1 MTIVITGASKGI
13 GQELAK
19 QLAAVDK
26 NIISFARSD
35 GFKYLNLESAQ
46 SLNALKKEFLN
57 IPIDLLVCNA
67 GVFLDKNENLE
78 SGFDADL
85 WSKTFFI
92 NVTSVFLLVQNLLPN
107 LVTARG
113 KIAIISSQMGS
124 QNQAT
129 GGSYIY
135 RASKAAVL
143 NLGRNLASDL
153 KSEGVPVGI
162 YHPGWVKTDMGGSNA
177 DISVTESARGLIH
190 RFNDLSLEN
199 TGCFETWDGRSHPF

>member
-1 MTIVITGASKGI
+1 MTTVITGASKGI

-67 GVFLDKNENLE
+67 VVFLDKNENLE

-177 DISVTESARGLIH
+177 DISVTESVRGLIH

>member
-1 MTIVITGASKGI
+1 MTTVITGASKGI

>member
-177 DISVTESARGLIH
+177 DISVTESVRGLIH

>member
-1 MTIVITGASKGI
+1 MTTVITGASKGI

-177 DISVTESARGLIH
+177 DISVTESVRGLIH